1 MYSLHQLLQVKRN
14 NQCLSPRGCWVRQ
27 KVSCILHHRDPQL
40 RLAYSWARPIG
51 LAAGKGRGG
60 MFLFLVSSLSFIFL
74 FLPCPSHSSPLLSL
88 FSFQAFKRALL
99 FLLFLLFPTLFLC
112 SYFSLLFSENSLL
125 FLLFSPKMFEVTKNC
140 NFFHAVFA
148 RSQFLKIRSTEQP
161 QCRSL

>member
-14 NQCLSPRGCWVRQ
+14 NQCPSPRGCWVRQ

-88 FSFQAFKRALL
+88 FSLSQGDDIKW
-99 FLLFLLFPTLFLC
+99 PTRIDVSFNPNTVNLPIPTSLGGINHDLSNTRIYVKKNVSFWAKKVLI
-112 SYFSLLFSENSLL
+112 FSQRHMVDT
-125 FLLFSPKMFEVTKNC
+125 P
-140 NFFHAVFA
+140 
-148 RSQFLKIRSTEQP
+148 
-161 QCRSL
+161 